1 MDTSGNWSDEDSV
14 EAVTEGV
21 FKQHLTDSLMALDY
35 LVEEEVLGKRSGSKA
50 TKGKGNMARAQQ
62 SSSATPMP
70 SSSSVRGTTPL
81 SYASMAID
89 QSSLVVSLPAPSSP
103 SPKTHRLSPHDE
115 WFISAFKAKT
125 GLFPQHGPVP
135 VYTALSKQVL
145 DFIHMVLITPVLK
158 DHTVH
163 GLGGITSFEVA
174 LAQIIAFAG
183 PPPPEAVAA
192 APPPPPP
199 AQSATHPRPAD
210 VETAVTLQKAKRVKF
225 QLAPPINSSRMAT
238 HSTRGL

>member
-1 MDTSGNWSDEDSV
+1 MDMSGNWSDEDSV

-21 FKQHLTDSLMALDY
+21 FKQHLADSLMALDH

-50 TKGKGNMARAQQ
+50 MKGKGNMARAQQ

-70 SSSSVRGTTPL
+70 SSSSARGTTPL
-81 SYASMAID
+81 SYMSMAID
-89 QSSLVVSLPAPSSP
+89 RSLPAVSSPVPSSP
-103 SPKTHRLSPHDE
+103 SPKTHHLSPHNE
-115 WFISAFKAKT
+115 RFISAFKAKT

-135 VYTALSKQVL
+135 VYTAHSKQVL
-145 DFIHMVLITPVLK
+145 DFIHMVLITLVLK

-163 GLGGITSFEVA
+163 GPGGITSFEVT
-174 LAQIIAFAG
+174 LTQIIA
-183 PPPPEAVAA
+183 AA

-199 AQSATHPRPAD
+199 AQSATHPHPAD
-210 VETAVTLQKAKRVKF
+210 METAVTPQKAKRVKF
-225 QLAPPINSSRMAT
+225 QPAPPINSSQMAT